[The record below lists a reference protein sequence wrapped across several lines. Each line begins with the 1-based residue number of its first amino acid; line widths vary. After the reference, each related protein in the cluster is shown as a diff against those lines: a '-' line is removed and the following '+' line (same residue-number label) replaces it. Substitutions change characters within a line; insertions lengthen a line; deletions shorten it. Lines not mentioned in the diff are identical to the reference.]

1 MFSSLIKNLS
11 ILKKFLFINLL
22 IFIFIG
28 TFTIIYLNYV
38 QPNLIKKKTSLQIE
52 VINNTIS
59 NLNRLDIAFKKDEVK
74 KFLLS
79 TRFLFQ
85 NLDRVIFFN
94 ESFEILADTDTLD
107 LDPRSFSSRIEIV
120 EFDLQNNED
129 KEKSSDELIDS
140 KKKSQ
145 FKDTLQEYSISD
157 DYGKPVTF
165 TIETYNKFKLS
176 TIKNVL
182 LNDQNVG
189 YILISQ
195 NANDVKTAI
204 NERKTFVIRTAILI
218 AIVIFIFSL
227 VLNRYF
233 LKPIKNLVNYT
244 ENIKD
249 KSKKKIDIKTAIN
262 ERKTFV
268 IRTAILIAV
277 VIFIFSLV
285 LNRYF
290 LKPIKN
296 LVNYTENIKEKSKKK
311 IDIKSLIERN
321 DELGTL
327 SLSLD
332 EMTNELQKRVNT
344 AENFSTD
351 LVHEIRN
358 PLASLKSASEI
369 LEVTNDNIEKEK
381 LTKILTHDVE
391 RIERLITDYSQM
403 LKDEVAITKESMK
416 ILDLKKIADSVV
428 DDFNAI
434 YNTKRGINIDLQFK
448 NSGEKFNIK
457 GIENRIEQVLANL
470 LENSISFSKDNQ
482 KIIVKLS
489 QKKDGKISLSVIDE
503 GIGFKEK
510 NTDKIFRRFYSNRP
524 DKFGEHSG
532 LGLNI
537 VKNLVDLHGG
547 QVIASN
553 NVSKKGAKV
562 EIIFPKFN

>member
-28 TFTIIYLNYV
+28 TLTIIYLNYV

-52 VINNTIS
+52 VINNTIN
-59 NLNRLDIAFKKDEVK
+59 NLNRLNIEFEKNEVK

-120 EFDLQNNED
+120 EFDLQNNQD
-129 KEKSSDELIDS
+129 KEKSTDELINS
-140 KKKSQ
+140 EKKSE
-145 FKDTLQEYSISD
+145 FEETLQEYSISD

-165 TIETYNKFKLS
+165 TNETYNKFKLS

-182 LNDQNVG
+182 IDDENVG

-195 NANDVKTAI
+195 NANDV
-204 NERKTFVIRTAILI
+204 
-218 AIVIFIFSL
+218 
-227 VLNRYF
+227 
-233 LKPIKNLVNYT
+233 
-244 ENIKD
+244 
-249 KSKKKIDIKTAIN
+249 KTAIN

-311 IDIKSLIERN
+311 IDIKSLIKRN

-434 YNTKRGINIDLQFK
+434 YNTKRGINIDLQAK

-482 KIIVKLS
+482 NIVVKLS

-510 NTDKIFRRFYSNRP
+510 NTDKIFKRFYSNRP

-553 NVSKKGAKV
+553 NVNKKGAKV
-562 EIIFPKFN
+562 EIIFPKLNWYIE

>member
-28 TFTIIYLNYV
+28 TLTIIYLNYV

-52 VINNTIS
+52 VINNTIN
-59 NLNRLDIAFKKDEVK
+59 NLNRLNIEFEKNEVK

-120 EFDLQNNED
+120 EFDLQNNQD
-129 KEKSSDELIDS
+129 KEKSTDELIDS
-140 KKKSQ
+140 EKKSE
-145 FKDTLQEYSISD
+145 FEETLQEYSISD

-165 TIETYNKFKLS
+165 TNETYNKFKLS

-182 LNDQNVG
+182 IDDENVG

-195 NANDVKTAI
+195 NANDV
-204 NERKTFVIRTAILI
+204 
-218 AIVIFIFSL
+218 
-227 VLNRYF
+227 
-233 LKPIKNLVNYT
+233 
-244 ENIKD
+244 
-249 KSKKKIDIKTAIN
+249 KTAIN

-311 IDIKSLIERN
+311 IDIKSLIKRN

-358 PLASLKSASEI
+358 PLASLKSASEL
-369 LEVTNDNIEKEK
+369 LEVTNSNPEKEK

-403 LKDEVAITKESMK
+403 LKDEVAITRESMK

-482 KIIVKLS
+482 NIVVKLS

-510 NTDKIFRRFYSNRP
+510 NTDKIFKRFYSNRP

-553 NVSKKGAKV
+553 NVNKKGAKV
-562 EIIFPKFN
+562 EIIFPKLN

>member
-28 TFTIIYLNYV
+28 TLTIIYLNYV

-52 VINNTIS
+52 VINNTIN
-59 NLNRLDIAFKKDEVK
+59 NLNRLNIEFEKNEVK

-120 EFDLQNNED
+120 EFDLQNNQD

-140 KKKSQ
+140 EKKSE
-145 FKDTLQEYSISD
+145 FEEILQEYSISD
-157 DYGKPVTF
+157 DYGKPITF
-165 TIETYNKFKLS
+165 TNETYNKFKLS

-182 LNDQNVG
+182 IDDENVG

-195 NANDVKTAI
+195 NANDV
-204 NERKTFVIRTAILI
+204 
-218 AIVIFIFSL
+218 
-227 VLNRYF
+227 
-233 LKPIKNLVNYT
+233 
-244 ENIKD
+244 
-249 KSKKKIDIKTAIN
+249 KTAIN

-311 IDIKSLIERN
+311 IDIKSLIKRN

-358 PLASLKSASEI
+358 PLASLKSASEL
-369 LEVTNDNIEKEK
+369 LEVTNSNPEKEK

-403 LKDEVAITKESMK
+403 LKDEVAITRESMK

-482 KIIVKLS
+482 NIVVKLS

-510 NTDKIFRRFYSNRP
+510 NTDKIFKRFYSNRP

-553 NVSKKGAKV
+553 NVNKKGAKV
-562 EIIFPKFN
+562 EIIFPKLN